1 MISNF
6 EILNQNVT
14 KKTKKFVN
22 FKILNQNFEILKI
35 KISKFQNIKISKFTN
50 IEFLKGTIEK
60 NTIAGRVQVA
70 RELER
75 KLERDSR
82 ELNIFKEIVE
92 DLKLL
97 KL

>member
-1 MISNF
+1 MDELI
-6 EILNQNVT
+6 
-14 KKTKKFVN
+14 KKYNARGKR
-22 FKILNQNFEILKI
+22 LKDR
-35 KISKFQNIKISKFTN
+35 
-50 IEFLKGTIEK
+50 IEFLKGSIEK
-60 NTIAGRVQVA
+60 NKKANRLKITW
-70 RELER
+70 ELEG

>member
-1 MISNF
+1 MDELI
-6 EILNQNVT
+6 
-14 KKTKKFVN
+14 KKYNARGKR
-22 FKILNQNFEILKI
+22 LKDR
-35 KISKFQNIKISKFTN
+35 
-50 IEFLKGTIEK
+50 IEFLKGSIEK
-60 NTIAGRVQVA
+60 NKKANRLKITW
-70 RELER
+70 ELER

>member
-1 MISNF
+1 MDELI
-6 EILNQNVT
+6 
-14 KKTKKFVN
+14 KKYNARGKR
-22 FKILNQNFEILKI
+22 LKDR
-35 KISKFQNIKISKFTN
+35 